1 MSAGLVRCS
10 GRGIPVGV
18 IAVSSGIGSMGSV
31 VSCVISAMCCISVG
45 LGGVGVQGMLQ
56 MRCSNATVRLNRSVT
71 ESEVGVVDA
80 GWYMIG
86 LDEAGE
92 GWDDEEDIVG
102 WVVGVGAGSKSLS
115 LMNAVVVYP

>member
-1 MSAGLVRCS
+1 M
-10 GRGIPVGV
+10 
-18 IAVSSGIGSMGSV
+18 
-31 VSCVISAMCCISVG
+31 
-45 LGGVGVQGMLQ
+45 
-56 MRCSNATVRLNRSVT
+56 T

-115 LMNAVVVYP
+115 LTNAVVVYP